1 MPQGFAF
8 ETWELAHDRR
18 FPVYCAVS
26 GSGVYFCHGHD
37 IHILES
43 RRVEGSGNGDLSL
56 FVEEAVKK
64 HIFETTLRAVREKN
78 ANVSQE
84 EIDAAVEESL
94 AWARAR
100 RR

>member
-1 MPQGFAF
+1 MATTSTSWNLVVSK
-8 ETWELAHDRR
+8 ETDESVRQFLA
-18 FPVYCAVS
+18 S
-26 GSGVYFCHGHD
+26 Q
-37 IHILES
+37 
-43 RRVEGSGNGDLSL
+43 EGSGNGDLVL